1 MSIRTILCAL
11 QTYPYPGPWVPQK
24 RDDKTALTIIVVVV
38 AILIIVPLILSAVL
52 YIMVSGLIG
61 EDMGPRE
68 PSIQLGAP
76 EASAGN
82 LWRVNVAGVSDREP
96 LYQFRALLM
105 ENGTWLE
112 EIDPLVEGT
121 PPPLSFTDLDGGYSL
136 SSGDFFTITCKR
148 GSHYELVIIWRVSDN
163 KVGGED
169 WYT

>member
-38 AILIIVPLILSAVL
+38 AILIIVPLILGAVL

-61 EDMGPRE
+61 PDGSYE
-68 PSIQLGAP
+68 PDVILGAP
-76 EASAGN
+76 TSSAGN
-82 LWRVNVAGVSDREP
+82 QWRVDVAGVSYREP
-96 LYQFRALLM
+96 LYDFEVILL
-105 ENGTWLE
+105 ENGTLLDRIAPLE
-112 EIDPLVEGT
+112 EGT

-136 SSGDFFTITCKR
+136 TAGDFFTITCKP
-148 GSHYELVIIWRVSDN
+148 GSSYDLVIIWRASSSE
-163 KVGGED
+163 VGAEH

>member
-1 MSIRTILCAL
+1 MSIRAILCAL

-61 EDMGPRE
+61 DGQPHE
-68 PSIQLGAP
+68 PIVILDVP
-76 EASAGN
+76 ELSAGN
-82 LWRVNVAGVSDREP
+82 QWSVDVAGISSLEP
-96 LYQFRALLM
+96 LYDFEVILL
-105 ENGTWLE
+105 ENGTWLDR
-112 EIDPLVEGT
+112 IDPLEEWT
-121 PPPLSFTDLDGGYSL
+121 PPPLSFTDLDGGRSL
-136 SSGDFFTITCKR
+136 SVGDFFTITCKP
-148 GSHYELVIIWRVSDN
+148 GSHYELVILWKASSS

>member
-68 PSIQLGAP
+68 PNIQLGAP

-82 LWRVNVAGVSDREP
+82 LWRVNVAGVSDSEP

-105 ENGTWLE
+105 ENGTLLDE
-112 EIDPLVEGT
+112 LYTLAGGS
-121 PPPLSFTDLDGGYSL
+121 PPPLSFTDLDGLGSL
-136 SSGDFFTITCKR
+136 TAGDFFTITCKP
-148 GSHYELVIIWRVSDN
+148 GSHYELVIIWRDSDN